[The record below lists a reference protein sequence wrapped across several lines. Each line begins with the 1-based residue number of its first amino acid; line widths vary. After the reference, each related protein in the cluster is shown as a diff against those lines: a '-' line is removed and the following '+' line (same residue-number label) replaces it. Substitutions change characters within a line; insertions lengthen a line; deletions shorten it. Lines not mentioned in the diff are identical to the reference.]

1 MVWDDL
7 RAFLAVYRRGSHKGA
22 ARLLGV
28 DPTTVSR
35 RMAALERNLAARLFV
50 RTPERLVPTAAGDA
64 LLPRAERVEAEVMA
78 AEREMQGVN
87 PELEGPLRVT
97 AGDGMVNYLVLPALA
112 GLLREHPAL
121 AVELRAENRV
131 VDLSRREA
139 DLAIRLVR
147 PREPALVARRLGQM
161 PYAIFA
167 AAEYLERR
175 GTPRSLAAAAAHPWI
190 GFDQSL
196 DRLPQVQWLRRT
208 VPGLSYLL
216 RANTTTTQVVACAE
230 GHGLALL
237 PTFTARR
244 EPRLRR
250 LFPRLPGPARDMWG
264 VTHADL
270 RGTPRVT
277 AFLGWLAALVEE
289 AQEVRRPM
297 DSALSSAQSSSSSTR

>member
-22 ARLLGV
+22 ARVLRV

-35 RMAALERNLAARLFV
+35 RMVALERALAVKLFV
-50 RTPERLVPTAAGDA
+50 RTPERLVATAAGVA
-64 LLPRAERVEAEVMA
+64 LLPRAERVEAEVLA
-78 AEREMQGVN
+78 SEREMQGVN

-97 AGDGMVNYLVLPALA
+97 AGDGLVNYLVVPALA
-112 GLLREHPAL
+112 GLLRGHPGL
-121 AVELRAENRV
+121 AIELRAENRL

-139 DLAIRLVR
+139 DVAIRLVR

-167 AAEYLERR
+167 AAAYLERR
-175 GTPRSLAAAAAHPWI
+175 GTPRSLAAAAGHSWI
-190 GFDQSL
+190 GFDESL

-208 VPGLSYLL
+208 VPEVRYLL
-216 RANTTTTQVVACAE
+216 RANTTTSQVLACAE

-237 PTFTARR
+237 PIFTAAR

-250 LFPRLPGPARDMWG
+250 LFPRQRGPAREMWG

-270 RGTPRVT
+270 RASARVA
-277 AFLGWLAALVEE
+277 AFLGWLATLIDGT
-289 AQEVRRPM
+289 QEGRRDM